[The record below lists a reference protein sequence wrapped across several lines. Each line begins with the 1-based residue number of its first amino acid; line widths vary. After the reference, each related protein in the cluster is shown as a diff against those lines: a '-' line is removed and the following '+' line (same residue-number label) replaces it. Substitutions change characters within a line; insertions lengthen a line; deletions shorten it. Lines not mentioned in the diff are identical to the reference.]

1 MGRGTHDD
9 SGAGACYGRTDPDL
23 LCEDNSA
30 ATVAWLALI
39 PMDKSGMIALGLACV
54 GFGESCNCAVKHIA
68 SAQVA
73 ADLRGIARAGMSPSK
88 SPSTESTIL
97 DEATFAQGF
106 DIHRQLHVSQLA
118 YIVVG
123 GTQSCPPKK
132 EVAGRLHESLPANH
146 SLGVIGIATRAQV
159 TFEHRGLRFLDLQ
172 EEGIVAVVAQ
182 Q

>member
-1 MGRGTHDD
+1 MGRLRPYGSRCPRPSRGGGLCLRMGRGAHDD
-9 SGAGACYGRTDPDL
+9 SGAGACYRRTDPDL

-30 ATVAWLALI
+30 STSAWLALI
-39 PMDKSGMIALGLACV
+39 PMDKSGMIA
-54 GFGESCNCAVKHIA
+54 
-68 SAQVA
+68 
-73 ADLRGIARAGMSPSK
+73 RK

-97 DEATFAQGF
+97 DDATFAQGF

-172 EEGIVAVVAQ
+172 EEGIIAVVAQ